1 MKIAIVKLSALGDI
15 IHAMVV
21 LQYIKKFNQNIEID
35 WVVEEQYSD
44 ILTFN
49 NDINRIHVVKL
60 KEAKRKKSIR
70 LLIDNLKTLKQL
82 GPFDLVIDM
91 QGLIKSAIIA
101 RLLTSKLLIGFS
113 KNSSRERFYKESN

>member
-1 MKIAIVKLSALGDI
+1 MKIEIVKLSALGDI